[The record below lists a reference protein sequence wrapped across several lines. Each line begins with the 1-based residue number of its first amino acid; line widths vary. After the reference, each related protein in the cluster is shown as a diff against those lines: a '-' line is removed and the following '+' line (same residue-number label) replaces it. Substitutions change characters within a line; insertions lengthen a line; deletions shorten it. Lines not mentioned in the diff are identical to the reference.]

1 MTITPQKKRMILTSV
16 NQILTLIKSND
27 KLQNLPRF
35 KGLKDKELST
45 TPSKTCNCA
54 RPIRTPDVNKQI
66 LEGVLSSLTPKDF
79 QDIKDALGLDEL
91 CYYNRNT
98 KTNKL
103 EMICV

>member
-1 MTITPQKKRMILTSV
+1 MNIAPQKKRMILTSV

-35 KGLKDKELST
+35 RGLKDKELST

-54 RPIRTPDVNKQI
+54 RPIKTPDVNKQI
-66 LEGVLSSLTPKDF
+66 LEGVLSSLTSKDF

-91 CYYNRNT
+91 CYYNRSI